1 MRSSRGYKIIF
12 EKDIKLFL
20 KNKKKIV
27 ICDKLPSILII
38 Y

>member
-1 MRSSRGYKIIF
+1 MRSSRGG
-12 EKDIKLFL
+12 IKLFL

-27 ICDKLPSILII
+27 ICDKLPAILIN